1 MHKDKKSIFW
11 LWTLWVIYHNPQGIL
26 RHSLFQF
33 WDKKTV
39 TQILENCT
47 RRMVC
52 MVIKRFGWKIG
63 KFFNNLRHNSY
74 LLFIY
79 LLTNWSMNGCNI
91 IQRTFSMCWTQIY
104 VYMYLWEQICM
115 FTSELGGVYIC
126 RKIGHQYRYEL

>member
-91 IQRTFSMCWTQIY
+91 IQGHFQC
-104 VYMYLWEQICM
+104 VEHKFMYTCICE
-115 FTSELGGVYIC
+115 SRYACLHLNLVAYIC